1 MMDDQELYNEDNNI
15 SYRESRSQ
23 VNDQGDDFEGN
34 DQDALAEA
42 GLEDSDAED
51 EAGAPSSNAARRR
64 ATWSDSEEDE
74 PIDTQ
79 RESRLQ
85 RENSA
90 GLEDSD
96 GEIR

>member
-51 EAGAPSSNAARRR
+51 EAVIFTYYPLRKY
-64 ATWSDSEEDE
+64 
-74 PIDTQ
+74 
-79 RESRLQ
+79 
-85 RENSA
+85 
-90 GLEDSD
+90 
-96 GEIR
+96 